1 METNVATPE
10 SRIRKE
16 VNVSPI
22 VVSRVY
28 KASYQKDNTMTAELK
43 QTITTKSYYPT
54 KSVSNELKDNPFS
67 NAQLGITEGEPY
79 VQNETRVTWIEVPVD
94 STVESVQAKLA
105 TLPNANIYKIL
116 ANRPILSS
124 SQQAGI
130 DAGLTTTDIIANG
143 QAVRYSKDH
152 SQAGKLVLHNGKPQF
167 RVTYFKSLGSPDM
180 DMRTSDPAD
189 FYQTP
194 AMKIELAGI
203 TTSIAVEQETL

>member
-1 METNVATPE
+1 MEANVATPE

-22 VVSRVY
+22 MVSRVY

-43 QTITTKSYYPT
+43 QTVTTKSYYPT

-67 NAQLGITEGEPY
+67 NVQLGITEGEPY
-79 VQNETRVTWIEVPVD
+79 VQNETRVTWIDVPVD

-116 ANRPILSS
+116 ANKPILSS
-124 SQQAGI
+124 SQKAGI
-130 DAGLTTTDIIANG
+130 EAGLTSTDIIADG

-152 SQAGKLVLHNGKPQF
+152 PQAGKLVQHNGKPQF
-167 RVTYFKSLGSPDM
+167 RVTYFKLEGSPDV
-180 DMRTSDPAD
+180 DMRTADPAD
-189 FYQTP
+189 FYATP
-194 AMKIELAGI
+194 AMQAELSNSV
-203 TTSIAVEQETL
+203 TVEQETL

>member
-1 METNVATPE
+1 MEANVATPE

-22 VVSRVY
+22 MVSRVY

-67 NAQLGITEGEPY
+67 NAQLGIGEGEPY
-79 VQNETRVTWIEVPVD
+79 VQNETRVTWIDVPAD
-94 STVESVQAKLA
+94 STVESVQAKIA
-105 TLPNANIYKIL
+105 TLPSANIYKIL
-116 ANRPILSS
+116 ANKPILSS

-130 DAGLTTTDIIANG
+130 DAGLTSTDIIADG

-152 SQAGKLVLHNGKPQF
+152 PQAGKLVLHNGKPQF
-167 RVTYFKSLGSPDM
+167 RVTYFKSEGSPDV
-180 DMRTSDPAD
+180 DMRTAD
-189 FYQTP
+189 TADYYATA
-194 AMKIELAGI
+194 AMKAELSNSV
-203 TTSIAVEQETL
+203 TVEQETL

>member
-1 METNVATPE
+1 MEANVATPE

-22 VVSRVY
+22 MVSRVY
-28 KASYQKDNTMTAELK
+28 KASYQKDNTLTAELK
-43 QTITTKSYYPT
+43 QTVTTKSFYPT

-67 NAQLGITEGEPY
+67 NVQLGITEGEPY

-116 ANRPILSS
+116 ANKPILSS
-124 SQQAGI
+124 NQKAGI
-130 DAGLTTTDIIANG
+130 EAGLTTTDIIADG

-152 SQAGKLVLHNGKPQF
+152 PQAGKLVLVKETAKPQF
-167 RVTYFKSLGSPDM
+167 RVTYFKLEGSPDV
-180 DMRTSDPAD
+180 DMRTADPAD
-189 FYQTP
+189 FYATP
-194 AMKIELAGI
+194 TMQAELSNIVMA
-203 TTSIAVEQETL
+203 EQETL

>member
-1 METNVATPE
+1 MEAIVATPE

-79 VQNETRVTWIEVPVD
+79 VQNETRVTWIEVPMD
-94 STVESVQAKLA
+94 STVESVQNKIA
-105 TLPNANIYKIL
+105 TLPDANIYKIL
-116 ANRPILSS
+116 ANKPILSS
-124 SQQAGI
+124 NQKAGI
-130 DAGLTTTDIIANG
+130 AAGLTTIDIIADG

-152 SQAGKLVLHNGKPQF
+152 PQAGKLVLHNGKPQF
-167 RVTYFKSLGSPDM
+167 RVTYFKALGSPDM
-180 DMRTSDPAD
+180 DMRTPETAD
-189 FYQTP
+189 FYATP
-194 AMKIELAGI
+194 TMKAELESSV
-203 TTSIAVEQETL
+203 TVEQEAL

>member
-16 VNVSPI
+16 VNVSSI

-28 KASYQKDNTMTAELK
+28 KTNYQKDNTMTAELK
-43 QTITTKSYYPT
+43 QTVTTKSYYPT

-105 TLPNANIYKIL
+105 TLPNASIYKIL
-116 ANRPILSS
+116 ANKPILSS

-130 DAGLTTTDIIANG
+130 EAGLTTTDIIADG

-152 SQAGKLVLHNGKPQF
+152 LQAGKLVLHNGKPQF

-180 DMRTSDPAD
+180 DMRTPEAAD
-189 FYQTP
+189 FYATP
-194 AMKIELAGI
+194 KMKAELEN
-203 TTSIAVEQETL
+203 SVVVEQEAL